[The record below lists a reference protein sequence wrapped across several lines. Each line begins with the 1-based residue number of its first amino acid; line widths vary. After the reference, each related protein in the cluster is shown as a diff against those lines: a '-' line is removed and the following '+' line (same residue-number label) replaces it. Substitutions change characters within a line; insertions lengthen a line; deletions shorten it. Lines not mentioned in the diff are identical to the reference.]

1 VCQKQLSSV
10 GSLAQVG
17 ARVSLALLFE
27 VVLLVGGCLPQDDLS
42 SYSSAWEGQ
51 LTALDTQD
59 ASMGAE
65 ASAAGAGGTGGAGGT
80 PGMADASSG
89 LAGDSN
95 VDAGNSGA
103 PDASDPAVAADSGSV
118 AELDAS
124 GPPADAAP

>member
-65 ASAAGAGGTGGAGGT
+65 ASAGVTGDASGT